1 MPDNYWALAWM
12 VNLFRRVGRIQDAKE
27 FIEKSERAA
36 DRKCDPGL
44 QYVKGLFKWYNGD
57 P

>member
-1 MPDNYWALAWM
+1 M

-44 QYVKGLFKWYNGD
+44 QYVKGLFK
-57 P
+57 